1 MIKVVVVFQGSL
13 TNATKNLLTINLT
26 GTQCAAWGPFKKDI
40 SRGRG
45 RGYPKIVT
53 NGDTGE
59 RGMFKW

>member
-26 GTQCAAWGPFKKDI
+26 GTQCAAWGPL
-40 SRGRG
+40 
-45 RGYPKIVT
+45 VT